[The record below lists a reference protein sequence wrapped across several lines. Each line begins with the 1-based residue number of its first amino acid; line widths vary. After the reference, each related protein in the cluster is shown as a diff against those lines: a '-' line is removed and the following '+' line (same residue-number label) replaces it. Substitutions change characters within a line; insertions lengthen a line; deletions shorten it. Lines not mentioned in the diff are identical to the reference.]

1 MATIYKEIIIEAAS
15 QVVWA
20 AVRDVGAVHEK
31 LTPKVLTDARLSG
44 NERILTFA
52 TGAVVHELI
61 ISIDDERQRLAY
73 AVISGSAHTT
83 FHHATMEV
91 FAHGEGSSRLVWVT
105 DFLPNSQLEIIT
117 IIINRGAQIMK
128 STLEASRISS

>member
-1 MATIYKEIIIEAAS
+1 MATIYKEIIIEAAP
-15 QVVWA
+15 QVVRA
-20 AVRDVGAVHEK
+20 AVRDVGAVHQK
-31 LTPKVLTDARLSG
+31 LIPKVLTDARLSG

-91 FAHGEGSSRLVWVT
+91 FAQGEGSSRLVWIT
-105 DFLPNSQLEIIT
+105 DFLPDSQLGIIT
-117 IIINRGAQIMK
+117 IIINRGAEIMK
-128 STLEASRISS
+128 SALEASQIGD